1 MEDREIVDL
10 YLNRD
15 SSAIDESDIKY
26 GSKLHN
32 TAYRILFSHEDSD
45 ECVNDTYYSAW
56 KSIPPAVP
64 KLLGAYLISIT
75 RNISISRLRERCA
88 DKRGKG
94 EYNLVFEELTDIIS
108 SQNKPDAEIEAK
120 ELSMA
125 INRFL
130 STLKSDDRKIFV
142 RRYWLMETVKEIA
155 AKYGMS
161 ESRVKSSLF
170 RSRGGLKNQLK
181 KEGYL

>member
-1 MEDREIVDL
+1 MEDREIVEL
-10 YLNRD
+10 YLQRN
-15 SSAIDESDIKY
+15 SCAIDESDMKY
-26 GSKLHN
+26 GSQLHN
-32 TAYRILFSHEDSD
+32 TAYRILSSHEDSD

-64 KLLGAYLISIT
+64 KSLGAYLISIV
-75 RNISISRLRERCA
+75 RNISVSRLRARCA

-94 EYNLVFEELTDIIS
+94 EYNLVYEELTEIIAL
-108 SQNKPDAEIEAK
+108 NDKAYEEIEVK

-130 STLKSDDRKIFV
+130 ETLKADDRKIFV
-142 RRYWLMETVKEIA
+142 RRYWLMEPVKQIA
-155 AKYGMS
+155 VKYGMS

-170 RSRGGLKNQLK
+170 RSRSRLK
-181 KEGYL
+181 KQLEKEEYL